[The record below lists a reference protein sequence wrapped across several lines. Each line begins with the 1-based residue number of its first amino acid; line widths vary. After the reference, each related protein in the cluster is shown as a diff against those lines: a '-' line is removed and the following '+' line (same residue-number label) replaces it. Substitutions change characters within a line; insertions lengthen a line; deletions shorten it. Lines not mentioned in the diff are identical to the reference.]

1 MRTTHTTE
9 VLFRGQ
15 LKETLTNQ
23 DRKKLFEQCFIS
35 LIKLV
40 FKTYRARFGKMPR
53 GLTDILNMLPK
64 TNPRSDI
71 EAIAQ
76 ALFAASMR
84 DCRLQE
90 MHPRLFTIL
99 FCAFGELTKHS
110 HVYTTSFYHV
120 GIGYVAEQ
128 FIDKYLKNAT
138 EAARDEI
145 LYDNF
150 AIFGNIVRGYVEG
163 EFVEIIS
170 KPSKSS

>member
-1 MRTTHTTE
+1 MRATHTTE

-23 DRKKLFEQCFIS
+23 DRKKLFEQCFIY
-35 LIKLV
+35 LIRLV
-40 FKTYRARFGKMPR
+40 FRTYRTKFGKMPR
-53 GLTDILNMLPK
+53 GFTDILNMLPK
-64 TNPRSDI
+64 TESRLDV

-84 DCRLQE
+84 DCSIQE
-90 MHPRLFTIL
+90 VHPRLFTIL
-99 FCAFGELTKHS
+99 FCAFGELAKHS
-110 HVYTTSFYHV
+110 NVYTTSFYHT

-128 FIDKYLKNAT
+128 FIEKFLKNET
-138 EAARDEI
+138 EASRDEI

-163 EFVEIIS
+163 DFVEIVR
-170 KPSKSS
+170 KS